1 MQLLQPGASYQG
13 KARGEYASR
22 APRSFIHMHPKN
34 LPDAYR
40 KKGLKAVHKRLY
52 RERTREYAAKNEEAT
67 EMRQQQQCILNGGVY
82 LCHRFGK
89 ARSEGYVPLLSH
101 MGTIPQ
107 WCEVCNLGVQA
118 FRRARNRDMHSPKVV
133 HFIQNL
139 CPRCPGKE
147 YSSWV
152 GLQQLVVLFVL

>member
-13 KARGEYASR
+13 KAGGEYAH
-22 APRSFIHMHPKN
+22 RSFIHMHPKN

-82 LCHRFGK
+82 LRHRLK
-89 ARSEGYVPLLSH
+89 DNLLPFPPPKYSIA
-101 MGTIPQ
+101 TR
-107 WCEVCNLGVQA
+107 GVQDWRSGVLA
-118 FRRARNRDMHSPKVV
+118 CKKLSLFSP
-133 HFIQNL
+133 
-139 CPRCPGKE
+139 R
-147 YSSWV
+147 
-152 GLQQLVVLFVL
+152 